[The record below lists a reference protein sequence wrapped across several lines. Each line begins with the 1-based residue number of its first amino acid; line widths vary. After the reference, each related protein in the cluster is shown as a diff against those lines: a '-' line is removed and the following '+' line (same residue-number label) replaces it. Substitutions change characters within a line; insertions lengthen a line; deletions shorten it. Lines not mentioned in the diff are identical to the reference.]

1 MHLLTQ
7 LSILSSSTFASHH
20 YCNNIFLSFCLFIC
34 LSICLFVC
42 LLACL
47 LVCLPVCLFF
57 SLFLFV
63 CLFASLL
70 VCLSVCPYL
79 CVCLSVYLLVCQTVC
94 LLSTC
99 LFVLR
104 AINLFAVP
112 TNSYFESNPHNA
124 SPLCILPRFIFSFYA
139 QTK

>member
-1 MHLLTQ
+1 MNVCTWAKLIMHLLTQ
-7 LSILSSSTFASHH
+7 HSILSSSTFASHH
-20 YCNNIFLSFCLFIC
+20 YCNNIFLSFCLFVYMSVC
-34 LSICLFVC
+34 LSVCLLDCLSVFPFVC
-42 LLACL
+42 LSAR
-47 LVCLPVCLFF
+47 
-57 SLFLFV
+57 
-63 CLFASLL
+63 LFA
-70 VCLSVCPYL
+70 CLSVCPYL
-79 CVCLSVYLLVCQTVC
+79 CVCLSVYLLVYQTVC